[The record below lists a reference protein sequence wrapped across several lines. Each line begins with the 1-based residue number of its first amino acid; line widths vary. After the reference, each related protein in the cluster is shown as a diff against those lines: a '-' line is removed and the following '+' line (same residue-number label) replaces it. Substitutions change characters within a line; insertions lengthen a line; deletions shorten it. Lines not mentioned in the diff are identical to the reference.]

1 MSHLSFEQRMT
12 LNFLKHCQ
20 DVETSVSLFH
30 SVSQFHSRFHF
41 SAAMATEA
49 GADEVDGSA
58 DPSEHFDIIISQGFC
73 CFPQAVRLAWG
84 DMQCNIPKSL

>member
-1 MSHLSFEQRMT
+1 
-12 LNFLKHCQ
+12 
-20 DVETSVSLFH
+20 
-30 SVSQFHSRFHF
+30 
-41 SAAMATEA
+41 MATEA